1 MNSPSKTATSESTD
15 AADADNR
22 RSQLATGEDK
32 RTTGN
37 RRRTGN
43 LIVVTGPSGVGKG
56 TLVGRLM
63 TQVPKLTKSVSVTT
77 RSMRPSEVEGVDYFF
92 RPAEEFGSMIENGLF
107 MEWAE
112 FAGNLYGTPR
122 EWVLEQLKQGNDVIL
137 EIEVRGAIQIK
148 ESFPLAVLI
157 FISPPSIEE
166 LKQRLRNRATETPAE
181 FHLRLA
187 KARWEMRERNVFYYE
202 VVNDNIDDAV
212 NNLAHIVYAERCRIR
227 DYEA

>member
-1 MNSPSKTATSESTD
+1 MNSPSKTATSETSD
-15 AADADNR
+15 AADIDKR
-22 RSQLATGEDK
+22 RAQLATGEYTI
-32 RTTGN
+32 TTGN
-37 RRRTGN
+37 RRRSGN

-92 RPAEEFGSMIENGLF
+92 RSPEEFWSMVESGLF

-112 FAGNLYGTPR
+112 FAGHLYGTPR
-122 EWVLEQLKQGNDVIL
+122 EWVLDQLKQGNDVIL

-148 ESFPLAVLI
+148 ESFPQAVLI
-157 FISPPSIEE
+157 FISPPSLEE
-166 LKQRLRNRATETPAE
+166 LKERLRKRATEKPAE

-187 KARWEMRERNVFYYE
+187 KARLEMREKNVFYYE

>member
-1 MNSPSKTATSESTD
+1 MNSSSKTATTESTD
-15 AADADNR
+15 AAKR
-22 RSQLATGEDK
+22 ETQLATGEYTI
-32 RTTGN
+32 TTGN
-37 RRRTGN
+37 RRRSGN

-56 TLVGRLM
+56 TLVARLM
-63 TQVPKLTKSVSVTT
+63 SQVPKLTKSVSVTT
-77 RSMRPSEVEGVDYFF
+77 RSMRPNEVEGIDYFF
-92 RPAEEFGSMIENGLF
+92 RAAEEFGSMIENGLF

-112 FAGNLYGTPR
+112 FAGNMYGTPR

-137 EIEVRGAIQIK
+137 EIEVNGAKQIK
-148 ESFPLAVLI
+148 ESFPQAVLI
-157 FISPPSIEE
+157 FISPPSLEE
-166 LKQRLRNRATETPAE
+166 LKERLRKRATEKPAE

-187 KARWEMRERNVFYYE
+187 KARLEMREKNVFYYE